1 MLKSLSI
8 KNYALI
14 QQLEIQPAAQLN
26 IITGETGA
34 GKSIMLG
41 AVGLLL
47 GNRVDTKALLDK
59 QQKCIIEATF
69 DISTYYKL
77 ESLFQSEALDYD
89 HETIIRREITPSGKS
104 RAFVNDT
111 PVKLDTLKDIGV
123 YLMDVHSQNDSLDLG
138 SAKFQLELIDLYSQS
153 KSELLNYQSA
163 YLLYKQK
170 QSDLER
176 LQESAIKIKEELDYN
191 SFLLNELNQVG
202 LDSLDQKKLE
212 EDLKV
217 QSNSEEIKFKLHEL
231 LQQLND
237 SENDILSSINQAV
250 SNLNKLASY
259 SESYSKIAG
268 RLESCHIE
276 LKDISNEIHV
286 LESTIEH
293 DPRKIEE
300 LKVALNEVYRLQQK
314 HRVDSIDELIGI
326 QSDLIKKVDQA
337 QNIDNSIVDL
347 GEEVRNNFE
356 IVTDRGLKLRKK
368 RLLHLESL
376 ESQLNALL
384 INVGINEATTSIQ
397 HNEVDPNDQG
407 IDNIEILFSAN
418 KGVPPRPIKD
428 VASGGEFSRLM
439 FCIKYILADKMQL
452 PTIIF
457 DEIDTGVS
465 GETAL
470 KMAKMMKQMAESHQ
484 VIAISHLPQFAAQ
497 GNAHYNVYKDVST
510 LRSTSKIQKLEG
522 NDRITEIAK
531 MIGGK
536 TPSEAALENAR
547 ELMSI

>member
-47 GNRVDTKALLDK
+47 GNRVDTKTLLDK

-69 DISTYYKL
+69 DISTYHKL
-77 ESLFQSEALDYD
+77 ESLFQNEALDYD
-89 HETIIRREITPSGKS
+89 HETIIRREIIPSGKS

-111 PVKLDTLKDIGV
+111 PVRLDILKDIGV
-123 YLMDVHSQNDSLDLG
+123 HLMDVHSQNDSLDLG
-138 SAKFQLELIDLYSQS
+138 STKFQLELTDLYSQS
-153 KSELLNYQSA
+153 QSELMSYQSA

-170 QSDLER
+170 QSELEK
-176 LQESAIKIKEELDYN
+176 LQDTAIKIKEELDYN
-191 SFLLNELNQVG
+191 SFLLKELDQAG
-202 LDSLDQKKLE
+202 LDLLDQKQLE
-212 EDLKV
+212 EDLKI
-217 QSNSEEIKFKLHEL
+217 QSNSEEIKLKLNEL
-231 LQQLND
+231 LQQLSD
-237 SENDILSSINQAV
+237 SENDILTNINKAV
-250 SNLNKLASY
+250 SNLTKLASF
-259 SESYSKIAG
+259 SELYSKIAD
-268 RLESCHIE
+268 RLESCQIE
-276 LKDISNEIHV
+276 LKDITNEIHV
-286 LESTIEH
+286 LESAIEH
-293 DPRKIEE
+293 DPGKIEE
-300 LKVALNEVYRLQQK
+300 LKIALNEVYRLQQK

-326 QSDLIKKVDQA
+326 QQDLIKKVDQA

-347 GEEVRNNFE
+347 EGEVRNNFK
-356 IVTDRGLKLRKK
+356 IVMDQGLKLRKK

-376 ESQLNALL
+376 QSQLRSLL
-384 INVGINEATTSIQ
+384 INVGINDATALIQ
-397 HNEVDPNDQG
+397 HNEVNPNGMG

-418 KGVPPRPIKD
+418 KGVPPKPIKE

-439 FCIKYILADKMQL
+439 FCIKYILADKTQL

-457 DEIDTGVS
+457 DEIDTGIS
-465 GETAL
+465 GEIAL

-497 GNAHYNVYKDVST
+497 GDAHYYVYKDVGAQ
-510 LRSTSKIQKLEG
+510 RSISKIKRLEG
-522 NDRITEIAK
+522 SDRITEIAK
-531 MIGGK
+531 MIGGE
-536 TPSEAALENAR
+536 TPSDAALENAR
-547 ELMSI
+547 ELMNI